1 MLEKILEEL
10 KSRPFTLSTSKG
22 SRGKRVWCVSYLGE
36 DLVGDDLLKIVTKV
50 LEDFKELEAKAKN
63 V

>member
-1 MLEKILEEL
+1 MLENILQEL

-36 DLVGDDLLKIVTKV
+36 DLVGDNLVEVLTKV
-50 LEDFKELEAKAKN
+50 LSDFKELEAKVKN

>member
-1 MLEKILEEL
+1 MLEDILEQL

-36 DLVGDDLLKIVTKV
+36 DLVGNNLIEVLSKV
-50 LEDFKELEAKAKN
+50 LADFVELEGKVKK
-63 V
+63 